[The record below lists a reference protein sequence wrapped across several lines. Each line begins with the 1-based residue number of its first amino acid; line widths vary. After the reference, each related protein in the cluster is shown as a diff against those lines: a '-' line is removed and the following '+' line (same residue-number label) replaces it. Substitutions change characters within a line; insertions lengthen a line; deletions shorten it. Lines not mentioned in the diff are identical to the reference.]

1 MWNVGSS
8 KTYFRLHDS
17 ERSKAIADPPRRQT
31 FGQQAHSG
39 LQQIVVMHDV
49 DEG

>member
-8 KTYFRLHDS
+8 KTNLHLHDS
-17 ERSKAIADPPRRQT
+17 ERSKAIADPLRRQT
-31 FGQQAHSG
+31 FGRQAHSD

>member
-8 KTYFRLHDS
+8 KTYLRLHDS
-17 ERSKAIADPPRRQT
+17 ERSKAIADPLQRQAY
-31 FGQQAHSG
+31 GRPAHSG
-39 LQQIVVMHDV
+39 LQRIVVMNEV